1 MLNSKLF
8 RGCLLRGKRLYC
20 SAGQTLKSGVKVD
33 EGSEYKWQRM
43 ALWNVQTR
51 AADSLHGWA
60 HRTSTGSPKISLRL
74 PHRLFF
80 WTHQSAHHSTQGV
93 GGVEELWA
101 ALGILR
107 NFLLVAEPLVLGL
120 WKAFLLHA
128 MQLCGFAYRDG
139 LWYGA
144 SGHDGLDCIAH
155 KRSSQRSILTHI
167 HLSDT
172 NCKHPGQLN
181 MLLFPLLDAWL
192 NSDAVSE
199 VSSYSPEHA
208 L

>member
-1 MLNSKLF
+1 MAEN
-8 RGCLLRGKRLYC
+8 G
-20 SAGQTLKSGVKVD
+20 TL
-33 EGSEYKWQRM
+33 ECANE
-43 ALWNVQTR
+43 
-51 AADSLHGWA
+51 DSRFPSWL
-60 HRTSTGSPKISLRL
+60 SPSHINWLPKNIPTL

-80 WTHQSAHHSTQGV
+80 WTHQSAHLSAQGV

-107 NFLLVAEPLVLGL
+107 DFLLVAEPLVLGL
-120 WKAFLLHA
+120 WEALILWA

-139 LWYGA
+139 LGYGA
-144 SGHDGLDCIAH
+144 SGHDGLDCMAH
-155 KRSSQRSILTHI
+155 KRSSQRKESILTHM
-167 HLSDT
+167 HLSDS

-181 MLLFPLLDAWL
+181 MPLFPLLDPWL

-199 VSSYSPEHA
+199 VSSYSPEHT